1 MSDLLPPNATPQ
13 ERALSEAIERAGTVT
28 VPVQQVWSPQNC
40 PPAILPWLAWAF
52 SVDEWDTNWTDTQKR
67 DVIAKSIAV
76 HKTKGTIGA
85 VKTALL
91 ALGYDVQVQEWFN
104 QVPEG
109 APYTFKLLVDSTNV
123 GVDMA
128 GYEKIVDV
136 VSGAKNLRSHL
147 DEIVPSMS
155 TKAGPYLAA
164 VSLLG
169 SEIIVEYQ
177 PLPLIV
183 NSNALIG

>member
-1 MSDLLPPNATPQ
+1 MSDLLPANAAPQ
-13 ERALSEAIERAGTVT
+13 ERALSEAVERAGTVT

-67 DVIAKSIAV
+67 DVIAKSIKV

-123 GVDMA
+123 GVDMG
-128 GYEKIVDV
+128 GYERIVDV
-136 VSGAKNLRSHL
+136 VFGAKNLRSHL
-147 DEIVPSMS
+147 DEIVPSAS
-155 TKAGPYLAA
+155 TQAGPFMAA
-164 VSLLG
+164 ASGVGTNML
-169 SEIIVEYQ
+169 VEYNS
-177 PLPLIV
+177 LSVIV
-183 NSNALIG
+183 SSNSLIG